1 MWGMRPIDALRSRR
15 QQLPREETWLFYYV
29 RRAVICAVKKRSSC
43 SIGVG
48 FITEQ
53 TLRKTSNFYGPL
65 PGLAT
70 RASTGGLGRSA
81 KAQAAGQLLLIA
93 VFGVMFREPADI
105 DCCCLLRRNIG

>member
-1 MWGMRPIDALRSRR
+1 MAVLLCETRRYLR
-15 QQLPREETWLFYYV
+15 REEKVQLLYWSWLYYG
-29 RRAVICAVKKRSSC
+29 ANAI
-43 SIGVG
+43 
-48 FITEQ
+48 
-53 TLRKTSNFYGPL
+53 RKTSNFYGPL

-105 DCCCLLRRNIG
+105 DCCCLLRCNIGVVQPFSIFCLYI